1 VAHLLLGVCRDVG
14 DLVDGLVRGACKAV
28 GTYVRGAGQAIRLC
42 VCRFG

>member
-42 VCRFG
+42 VRRFG